1 MYVDAHRKG
10 ARQYA
15 DVHTSS
21 GLGEDS
27 PHHLIQMLME
37 GFLARVNSAKG
48 AIAHGDLEA
57 KSIYISKAI
66 GIVGGLNEAVDL
78 EHGGEI
84 ASNLN
89 QLYNY
94 INMRLLQASSE
105 NSEVILDEVASLM
118 KDVKEAWDA
127 IASF

>member
-1 MYVDAHRKG
+1 MYVDAHKKG

-27 PHHLIQMLME
+27 PHRLIQMLME

-48 AIAHGDLEA
+48 AIAHHDMEA

-78 EHGGEI
+78 ERGGEI
-84 ASNLN
+84 AANLR
-89 QLYNY
+89 QLYDYMN
-94 INMRLLQASSE
+94 IRLLEASRE
-105 NSEVILDEVASLM
+105 NSEDKLNEVATLM
-118 KDVKEAWDA
+118 RDIKEAWDA
-127 IASF
+127 IA